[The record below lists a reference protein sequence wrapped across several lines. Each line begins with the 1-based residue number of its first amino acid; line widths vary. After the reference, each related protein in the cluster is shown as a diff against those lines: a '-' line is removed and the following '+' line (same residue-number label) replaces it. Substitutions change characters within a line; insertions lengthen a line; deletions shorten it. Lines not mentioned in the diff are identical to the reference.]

1 MPLALYMD
9 QHIPRAITTGLRQ
22 RGLDVLTAHEDGA
35 DQFPDDLLL
44 ERATAL
50 GRVLFSQ
57 DEDLLIEARRRQ
69 RADHPFG
76 GIIYAHQLRVSI
88 GQCIDDLEL
97 IALTCSAEEL
107 TGRVTFIP
115 L

>member
-1 MPLALYMD
+1 MKTGPISFQTICCWNAPL
-9 QHIPRAITTGLRQ
+9 HW
-22 RGLDVLTAHEDGA
+22 GA
-35 DQFPDDLLL
+35 YS
-44 ERATAL
+44 
-50 GRVLFSQ
+50 FSQ
-57 DEDLLIEARRRQ
+57 DKDLLIEARRRQ

-88 GQCIDDLEL
+88 GQCIDALEL

>member
-22 RGLDVLTAHEDGA
+22 RGLDMLTAHEDGA

-50 GRVLFSQ
+50 GRVLVLS
-57 DEDLLIEARRRQ
+57 R
-69 RADHPFG
+69 
-76 GIIYAHQLRVSI
+76 
-88 GQCIDDLEL
+88 
-97 IALTCSAEEL
+97 
-107 TGRVTFIP
+107 
-115 L
+115 